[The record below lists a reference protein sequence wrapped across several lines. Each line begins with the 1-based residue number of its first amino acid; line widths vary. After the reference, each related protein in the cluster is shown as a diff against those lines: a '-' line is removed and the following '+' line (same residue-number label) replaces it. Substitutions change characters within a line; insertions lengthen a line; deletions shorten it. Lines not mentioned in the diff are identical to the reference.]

1 MTRTFTS
8 NLHRVHR
15 VYSLRL
21 RELVASTLR
30 QRRMVTDANRV
41 LGEHAHKLFIGD
53 PPTAPELRSLDDAP
67 PRVVGLVNDI
77 LDIQMT
83 KTVDQIAAHHFSF
96 GLVGS
101 LHDPAAYGLLD
112 EFENKCHHFSAE
124 QKERCLLE
132 LRDVMF
138 FRGIIVAVV
147 SEEA

>member
-21 RELVASTLR
+21 RELVASTR

-41 LGEHAHKLFIGD
+41 LGEHAHKLFIGA

-112 EFENKCHHFSAE
+112 EFENKCYHFSAE